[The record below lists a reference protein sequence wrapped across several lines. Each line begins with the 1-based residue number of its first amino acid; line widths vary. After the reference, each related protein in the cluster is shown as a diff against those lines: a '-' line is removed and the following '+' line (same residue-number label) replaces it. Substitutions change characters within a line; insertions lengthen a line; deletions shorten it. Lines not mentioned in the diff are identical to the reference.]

1 MRILIIGFGSNSR
14 DFSVLYQK
22 EINKIKEFKYQVDLI
37 NLSES
42 QNENISLKK
51 TIETK
56 LILEKI
62 PKNYS
67 YFLFTERGQTISS
80 PEFSHLL
87 NSANICL
94 IIGGSRGVDEA
105 LILEKVPNIRLLSFG
120 KITFPHKIFKLVLL
134 EQIYRGLSIKY
145 NRKYHHDD

>member
-67 YFLFTERGQTISS
+67 CFLFTERGQTISS
-80 PEFSHLL
+80 PEFSQLL

-94 IIGGSRGVDEA
+94 IIGGSRGVDER
-105 LILEKVPNIRLLSFG
+105 LILEKVPNIRFLSFG